1 MNATEPPLSAWP
13 FASMDSERDLLGM
26 LLTDQRIIPDAMAVC
41 PPDALHWPHHRA
53 LYSLMVGMYEGG
65 QHVDAGTVNERIGQR
80 FDQYGGP
87 AYESS
92 LILRIESTA
101 NAVSHHAKRLAECR
115 MRREAYHAARRA
127 MVALADP
134 TQPTGDVFAGLV
146 SAMEAAESSGSDER
160 WATLGEG
167 AREAVENIATV
178 RRGESD
184 RLGMPLPWASTVPLM
199 PLLLR
204 GSLGII
210 GGHTGHGKSSSARSI
225 AKTVGEYGY
234 GAIVYSLEM
243 SPAQFA
249 EGVLSTHSD
258 VSIRDVRRHVT
269 HDDPDDARRWQEI
282 QEAAGQVE
290 ALPIWICRDSQL
302 SPRDIVARTHASTRK
317 MRRKG
322 IEPGLVV
329 IDYLQL
335 LDVDGADDNR
345 ANALSNAVRSFKLMA
360 RALDLPVV
368 LLSGT
373 NNNVSKRE
381 DKAPLLSDLE
391 GSGGIA
397 RHADWVAFPNRDSLW
412 DASAEEHEASM
423 IWIKNRFGPL
433 GAARLHWSGR
443 TTTFRD
449 RADAFR
455 LIR

>member
-1 MNATEPPLSAWP
+1 VSRYAREV
-13 FASMDSERDLLGM
+13 ASGY
-26 LLTDQRIIPDAMAVC
+26 Q
-41 PPDALHWPHHRA
+41 
-53 LYSLMVGMYEGG
+53 
-65 QHVDAGTVNERIGQR
+65 
-80 FDQYGGP
+80 
-87 AYESS
+87 
-92 LILRIESTA
+92 
-101 NAVSHHAKRLAECR
+101 
-115 MRREAYHAARRA
+115 RREARAA
-127 MVALADP
+127 ALKAIEGLANP
-134 TQPTGDVFAGLV
+134 TVEVGEVFAGMV
-146 SAMEAAESSGSDER
+146 SAMEAAEASGSDER

-184 RLGMPLPWASTVPLM
+184 RLGMPLPWVSTVPLM

-249 EGVLSTHSD
+249 EGVLSSHSD

-269 HDDPDDARRWQEI
+269 SQDADDDRRWQGI
-282 QEAAGQVE
+282 QDAAEQVE
-290 ALPIWICRDSQL
+290 ALPVWICRDSQL

-397 RHADWVAFPNRDSLW
+397 RHADWVAFPNRASLW
-412 DASAEEHEASM
+412 ESMADEHEASM

-433 GAARLHWSGR
+433 GAARLYWSGP

-449 RADAFR
+449 RADAFK